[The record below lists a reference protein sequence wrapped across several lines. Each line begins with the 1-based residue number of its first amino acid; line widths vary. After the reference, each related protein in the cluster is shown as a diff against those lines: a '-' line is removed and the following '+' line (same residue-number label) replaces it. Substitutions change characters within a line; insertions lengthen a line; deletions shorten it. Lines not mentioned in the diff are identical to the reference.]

1 MLSVENAKDI
11 LKSLTQNLSLIRDLK
26 KKNIIVDKSWS
37 GIPEFNYHL
46 TFIIQHLDSLIESLK
61 EGPNENTNS

>member
-26 KKNIIVDKSWS
+26 KKNIVVDKSWS
-37 GIPEFNYHL
+37 DISEFNYHL
-46 TFIIQHLDSLIESLK
+46 TFIIQHLDSLIESLR